1 MPIPCPI
8 TLLCLLRAIAARPS
22 PTLFDAITYLVKEE
36 RVSRDYA
43 RSSQPATEV
52 YVAGSD
58 TANPAKK
65 IANGLMRGYDYA
77 SEDGTLAA

>member
-1 MPIPCPI
+1 M
-8 TLLCLLRAIAARPS
+8 
-22 PTLFDAITYLVKEE
+22 
-36 RVSRDYA
+36 SRDYA

-77 SEDGTLAA
+77 SEDGTLAARLVRREIFTHFLAGMKRDAVIN